1 MVSSKGTKNVQYIIG
16 KMALW
21 IHGWA
26 RRTSPLLKIVFALKF
41 WAINFKATTTKSYTL
56 FSEKV
61 MNSKHCKM
69 NKIVFVISIKV

>member
-26 RRTSPLLKIVFALKF
+26 RGISPLLKIVFALKF
-41 WAINFKATTTKSYTL
+41 WVINFKATTTKSYTL

-61 MNSKHCKM
+61 MNSKHCTM
-69 NKIVFVISIKV
+69 NKTVL